1 MSVIKFAAA
10 PVRALMVA
18 ALLAPAVYAPSNA
31 SAQGSDRVTLKGR
44 SVALYNLVGRLNVT
58 GGGSSVV
65 ATVTRRGSDAGRL
78 TVETHSIGGYEAL
91 VVKYPGDR
99 VTIPGSRNRR
109 SRTELRVRDDGSF
122 GNIYNASGRRTSGYN
137 EGRRVRIGDEGGGL
151 EAAADIDM
159 QIPNGTSVRL
169 HLAVGS
175 VDVKNVDGDIAV
187 DASGAEIVVSD
198 AKGKLTLDTGSGGA
212 SLTNVS
218 GFITLDTG
226 SGEVTARNL
235 SGDVL
240 NIDSG
245 SGGVTIEGCRCS
257 AVTVETGSGT
267 LRVTDMT
274 ARTLSLDTGSGDVVL
289 DMRNNPETIIIDSG
303 SGDVTMTLPA
313 DFSAT
318 VAIDTGSGEISSDF
332 PITLTSKSRDE
343 MRGRIGRGDTRLR
356 IDTGSGDVRL
366 RKAN

>member
-1 MSVIKFAAA
+1 MSDFKFAAA
-10 PVRALMVA
+10 PVRALVVA
-18 ALLAPAVYAPSNA
+18 ALLLSSV
-31 SAQGSDRVTLKGR
+31 AQAQSSDRITLKGR

-58 GGGSSVV
+58 GGGSSVT
-65 ATVTRRGSDAGRL
+65 ATVTRRGKDAGRL
-78 TVETHSIGGYEAL
+78 SVETHSIGGYEAL

-99 VTIPGSRNRR
+99 VTIPGNRNRR
-109 SRTELRVRDDGSF
+109 SRTELRVREDGSF
-122 GNIYNASGRRTSGYN
+122 GNIYSASGRRSSGYN
-137 EGRRVRIGDEGGGL
+137 DGRRVRISDEGGGV
-151 EAAADIDM
+151 EAAADIDV
-159 QIPNGTSVRL
+159 QIPTGTAVRL

-175 VDVKNVDGDIAV
+175 VDVRNVDGDIAV

-198 AKGKLTLDTGSGGA
+198 VKGKLLLDTGSGDA
-212 SLTNVS
+212 SLTNIS
-218 GFITLDTG
+218 GSISLDTG
-226 SGEVTARNL
+226 SGEVTAKNL

-245 SGGVTIEGCRCS
+245 SGGVTVDGCRCS
-257 AVTVETGSGT
+257 AVTIETGSGN
-267 LRVTDMT
+267 LRVMDMT

-289 DMRNNPETIIIDSG
+289 GMRNSPETITIDSG
-303 SGDVTMTLPA
+303 SGDVTMTLPS

-343 MRGRIGRGDTRLR
+343 MRGRIGRGDARLR